1 MKNKILFALIIS
13 VFASVTIF
21 GQDVE
26 PTEKSDNSRVVVPD
40 ATKKLPTPTPTP
52 QKVPVY
58 NNSPLIAPA
67 LRPTRSPQTLP
78 TNRND
83 IFPPKVNDIIP
94 SGTSLKYGEIKSKIE
109 EAKRN
114 MRTTPLRIAMTDT
127 DQTHEI
133 VRIAFYDSYKDQID
147 YAVIRKIDFLDKNT
161 EVLARS
167 ENGQTIRVKTIRGNG
182 VNTPIVIFDNLNR
195 THLPLVVQYPIE
207 KFGKFREMSYYIST
221 HPGLVTPGT
230 VSAGRL
236 YVRNVLDTAR
246 AKLRE
251 KGIFIQPK
259 VMDIAEHL
267 ALVEHVDHQRFFNEY
282 HPKIYNDVYTLY
294 ALNQGQTYR
303 YSVSS
308 AGAGGMVQMIPPTYR
323 MIRSRYYS
331 VGLMPDFVEGMRN
344 HVNATQA
351 MLLYMQ
357 MTWNDLISE
366 DAVYNAM
373 QSGIATQEQLMAA
386 GYNSNPTRL
395 KLYLRRGGENW
406 MDLIPRETKVYLR
419 IYESIEKYV
428 PMKPRTQ

>member
-1 MKNKILFALIIS
+1 MKNKILFSLIIG

-21 GQDVE
+21 GQE
-26 PTEKSDNSRVVVPD
+26 TELTEKSDNSRVVVTD
-40 ATKKLPTPTPTP
+40 ATKNLPTPVPTP
-52 QKVPVY
+52 KKLPVY
-58 NNSPLIAPA
+58 NNSPLIEAAP
-67 LRPTRSPQTLP
+67 RPTRSPQTLP
-78 TNRND
+78 TDRKE
-83 IFPPKVNDIIP
+83 IISPVNIDVIP
-94 SGTSLKYGEIKSKIE
+94 AGTSLKYGELKSKIE

-127 DQTHEI
+127 EQTHEI
-133 VRIAFYDSYKDQID
+133 VRIAFYDSIKDQID
-147 YAVIRKIDFLDKNT
+147 YAVIRKIDFLDKNS
-161 EVLARS
+161 EILARS
-167 ENGQTIRVKTIRGNG
+167 ENGQTIRIRTIRGNG
-182 VNTPIVIFDNLNR
+182 VNTPIIIFNNFNQSM
-195 THLPLVVQYPIE
+195 LPLVVQYPIE

-267 ALVEHVDHQRFFNEY
+267 ALVEHVDHQRFFTEY

-344 HVNATQA
+344 HVNASQA

-357 MTWNDLISE
+357 MTWNDLIAE
-366 DAVYNAM
+366 DAVFNAM

-386 GYNSNPTRL
+386 GYNSNPVKL

-406 MDLIPRETKVYLR
+406 TDLIPKETKVYLR
-419 IYESIEKYV
+419 IYESIEKHV
-428 PMKPRTQ
+428 QMKPRTQ